1 MTTKFEHKGK
11 WRLPNNPEW
20 INGTLTFD
28 PENGSELELFGSFN
42 NFLDNSTKE
51 IIIGK
56 TTNGNITLVDNWYK
70 GCKNVHEGKIT
81 IGKYNPQLVFI
92 GQLFEHKDEI
102 KFNRIIFKVFNLFQ
116 WLSLSGQNVNIIDE
130 SKHFEIK
137 YKEIPQIDFKLKE
150 NCNAKISFDSPI
162 SSKIENNI
170 VNLYEEVYVTF
181 DYKKSEKYLEI
192 LNDVN
197 NFISFITIATFE
209 QSYPLSLAFQDDRFI
224 KKTGYTDRLEF
235 IKLHY
240 SNRNYNSNLKLRY
253 QGEHIVMF
261 KDIESKFSKIIEN
274 WMNLFSDFESV
285 IILIL
290 RYFKNKFLFTE
301 EKFIDVI
308 KAIENFHRI
317 EYNNERIPIKE
328 LDILIENILSQVN
341 LNGDDLKWLESK
353 LIGNEPNLKH
363 RIKELI
369 NNNKNKFTNDNSKNL
384 KRLYY
389 HATNSR
395 NYYTHYDNEKKASA
409 LDGKELYDVTTKLFG
424 LLISCFLNKIEIE
437 PKDYEENLVT
447 ILM

>member
-1 MTTKFEHKGK
+1 
-11 WRLPNNPEW
+11 
-20 INGTLTFD
+20 
-28 PENGSELELFGSFN
+28 
-42 NFLDNSTKE
+42 
-51 IIIGK
+51 
-56 TTNGNITLVDNWYK
+56 
-70 GCKNVHEGKIT
+70 
-81 IGKYNPQLVFI
+81 
-92 GQLFEHKDEI
+92 
-102 KFNRIIFKVFNLFQ
+102 
-116 WLSLSGQNVNIIDE
+116 
-130 SKHFEIK
+130 
-137 YKEIPQIDFKLKE
+137 
-150 NCNAKISFDSPI
+150 
-162 SSKIENNI
+162 
-170 VNLYEEVYVTF
+170 
-181 DYKKSEKYLEI
+181 
-192 LNDVN
+192 
-197 NFISFITIATFE
+197 
-209 QSYPLSLAFQDDRFI
+209 
-224 KKTGYTDRLEF
+224 
-235 IKLHY
+235 
-240 SNRNYNSNLKLRY
+240 
-253 QGEHIVMF
+253 MF